1 MMERMNDAIES
12 VKDYVSDKVETI
24 RDYVDEKIDTAKDFY
39 VENKDEIHSVVYFA
53 GSVSALLY
61 MSKQHMD
68 DTDKIYDL
76 NTRVESLAC
85 DNKKLMEENQRLSK
99 AFESS
104 DTENKKLKE
113 KMEEN
118 FKTFKKIASDGTRHG
133 SSESARQLA
142 NLAHSEAYKETD
154 WCEDPTEQEIV
165 VVYMFWFYVYRI
177 VWISQIVLYTARI

>member
-154 WCEDPTEQEIV
+154 
-165 VVYMFWFYVYRI
+165 
-177 VWISQIVLYTARI
+177 